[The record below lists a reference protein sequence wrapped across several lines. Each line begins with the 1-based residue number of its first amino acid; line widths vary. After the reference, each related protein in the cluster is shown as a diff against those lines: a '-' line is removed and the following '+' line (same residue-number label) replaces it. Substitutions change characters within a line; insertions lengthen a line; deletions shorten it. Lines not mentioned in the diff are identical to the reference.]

1 MAENRQKGFSFPGF
15 FLFALIILIPVISII
30 IIKAPAILS
39 SGKGKDFLL
48 NTINKKIPGSISIES
63 LNLSWKSGLE
73 ITGFSLKDG
82 ETSIVF
88 GSLKTELSLL
98 DLISAKK
105 LDFGKTQMR
114 DIYAKI
120 YLDAI
125 KDLPEKEVTAVKS
138 PEPEKASGRFIILP
152 RVFSGEIEIENA
164 NIMISRPDIKPAR
177 FTEISMKLF
186 AKPEHKIFSFST
198 KGKASQDKLS
208 GFFDVK
214 GMMENF
220 KDIMDFDPSGA
231 KAEINATLKSVPTE
245 GIDFLLKTDGLFE
258 AAFGNNLNLETS
270 ISTDAGTANISL
282 KADSPNFSADL
293 TMDVTD
299 ESIRLLKEAN
309 IKCSVSPVLFKKIAK
324 TAPFRLK
331 NKTGVEATI
340 TKLEIPVR
348 GHTGNPLSILYD
360 TKLNAEIRAAG
371 LSLADAN
378 DKYALTL
385 DPLRLAVSGEQ
396 LGKKIIITA
405 ACRLSGPGS
414 LDKGEISF
422 DGVANNILKPEGLFN
437 KESFSIKFNSGIEGV
452 SVRELDRLFGTDRF
466 LAAVMGETLNIKA
479 SADLRDM
486 KGPVNLSIEGINAN
500 AVIPAYLNEGYL
512 SLHDDIRAEIKV
524 TPDLGRIVLKNINPL
539 LITAVSAKKPVSV
552 NISRDEFYLPLK
564 NFSISNVTVKEAA
577 VELGEITLDNGGIL
591 SPLVAFLKSTSGQNT
606 TARFTPLK
614 ASLRKGTA
622 RYSRM
627 DTIIANS
634 FHTVTWG
641 TIDISNDKLDI
652 ILGLTSDTLDK
663 VFDLE
668 DLPEDYILEIP
679 IRGSTANPK
688 VDWSKAAAKIGTLFL
703 KKKID
708 EKVPGLGTAIDGLFN
723 KSDKDDDSEDN
734 SPGSIL
740 IDSLN
745 KWLEDQGD

>member
-1 MAENRQKGFSFPGF
+1 LAEKQKVFSFSK
-15 FLFALIILIPVISII
+15 FLFFAAIILILVISII

-48 NTINKKIPGSISIES
+48 GAINRKIPGSINIES

-98 DLISAKK
+98 DLISVKK

-114 DIYAKI
+114 DIYVKI
-120 YLDAI
+120 YLDGI
-125 KDLPEKEVTAVKS
+125 KELPGKEVTAVKS
-138 PEPEKASGRFIILP
+138 HEQEKVSGQFIILP
-152 RVFSGEIEIENA
+152 RSFSGEIEIENA
-164 NIMISRPDIKPAR
+164 NIMISGPDIKPAR
-177 FTEISMKLF
+177 FTEISVKLF
-186 AKPEHKIFSFST
+186 SKPGRKIFSFST
-198 KGKASQDKLS
+198 RGKASQDKLS

-214 GMMENF
+214 GRLENL
-220 KDIMDFDPSGA
+220 KDIMDFDLSSA

-258 AAFGNNLNLETS
+258 AAFGSNLNLETS
-270 ISTDAGTANISL
+270 VLTGAGTANVSF
-282 KADSPNFSADL
+282 KADSPDFSADF
-293 TMDVTD
+293 TMELTD

-309 IKCSVSPVLFKKIAK
+309 IKCSVSPVLFKKIVK

-340 TKLEIPVR
+340 TKLEVPLR
-348 GHTGNPLSILYD
+348 GRAGNPLSILYAA
-360 TKLNAEIRAAG
+360 KLNAEIRASK
-371 LSLADAN
+371 LSLAGVN
-378 DKYALTL
+378 DKYTLTL

-396 LGKKIIITA
+396 LGKKTIIKA
-405 ACRLSGPGS
+405 DCRLSGPGS

-437 KESFSIKFNSGIEGV
+437 KEGFSIKFNSGIDGV
-452 SVRELDRLFGTDRF
+452 SVKELDRLFDTDRF
-466 LAAVMGETLNIKA
+466 LATVMGETLNIKA
-479 SADLRDM
+479 SAELQDM
-486 KGPVNLSIEGINAN
+486 KGPVNLSIEGLNAN

-512 SLHDDIRAEIKV
+512 SLHDNIRAEIKV
-524 TPDLGRIVLKNINPL
+524 TPDLGRIILKNINPL
-539 LITAVSAKKPVSV
+539 LITAVSAKKPISV

-564 NFSISNVTVKEAA
+564 NFSISNVTVKEAV

-591 SPLVAFLKSTSGQNT
+591 SPLVAFLKSTSGQAM
-606 TARFTPLK
+606 TASFTPLR

-627 DTIIANS
+627 DTILANS

-652 ILGLTSDTLDK
+652 ILGLPSDTLDK

-708 EKVPGLGTAIDGLFN
+708 EEVPGLGTAIDGLFN
-723 KSDKDDDSEDN
+723 KSGKDDNSEDN

-745 KWLEDQGD
+745 KWLENQD